1 MVSIRFGPLA
11 QNLNTERQSLILAI
25 LPLTYLPNSMLL
37 KRSLKTLILVAWL
50 GQSAVFGQNSMGYTQ
65 PEAHFRNGLEFFEK
79 SNFVAARQEFN
90 EFLASQD
97 KLLTTSDYNAVTAEY
112 YVAVTG
118 LYLKYPEAEVQ
129 VDRFVRNHAEHPKAQ
144 LIYADLGKYYYEGG
158 DYEQAIGYLE
168 KAMQVAG
175 GGSKRAETMYRLG
188 MSYYNTQKL
197 DQALTYFDQVKMET
211 DFENAADAS
220 FFAGVINYK
229 KSRYRQAYDDFLRI
243 ENHPYYKNEVPNWI
257 VSSLYQLKD
266 FDKLLTYGERLLSQQ
281 RGNNNLDDV
290 ALYVAEVQY
299 EKGDYE
305 AAVKSYD
312 RYKRMKPG
320 GLPPTV
326 ALHYGHSQFR
336 NNNFEGAI
344 ETMKNIAPGK
354 DSVAQYAS
362 YLVGISYL
370 QTGNPNF
377 ALTAFDNA
385 ARLPFNLLVQEE
397 AAYNHAKVQL
407 ELGNYSE
414 AIKELGDYL
423 KKYPNNKNQDEAAQL
438 IAEAYSGSNNSTGAI
453 TYIEGLRSRTP
464 KINATYQRLTFNQGV
479 NEFNTEQYPAA
490 IADFNK
496 SLKYPN
502 DADIFV
508 AATYYKAESFSAQQ
522 KYDEA
527 KPIYAQL
534 TKNPDAGIYR
544 RKSLYALGYAYYNQ
558 KKYAEA
564 LPYFKD
570 FTANTEG
577 ISAQMIEDGY
587 VRLADSYLALKK
599 YTEAVNTYEQVT
611 KNGKVDNDYSL
622 FQKGRAFVYMNREMD
637 ARRQFELLIS
647 QYPAS
652 RFVDD
657 AMFQISDLEFQK
669 DNFQQSVRLFT
680 RMINEKPKSF
690 LIPAAL
696 LRRAQSYYN
705 IQVYEEAINDF
716 KRILQEFPDSPSAS
730 SALEGIQESYN
741 AVGRPEDFTQ
751 VLAIVRK
758 NNPGNTKLDEV
769 EFDNAR
775 NLFYAEKYPQ
785 AIQALQEYVQ
795 AYPQSKNQYDARYF
809 LGASYEKTDQTQ
821 RALQYYA
828 QVVQENRSNYV
839 AAAAQKSAELE
850 IARGNFASAVGNFK
864 VLLRNA
870 ENKKEQTI
878 AWIGLMNTY
887 YSLKSYDSTLYYA
900 NQVINVGNIVPGGL
914 GKAQLYLGKVP
925 YDRGDY
931 NKATEEF
938 KKLAAASKDEY
949 GAEAK
954 YWIAMIQ
961 YKEKKFAEAEK
972 TVFDLSK
979 EFEGIDFWRVRSF
992 ILLADVYMG
1001 INEKAQ
1007 AKATLQ
1013 SIIENSE
1020 DAEAVSLAKLK
1031 LAEIEKK

>member
-1 MVSIRFGPLA
+1 
-11 QNLNTERQSLILAI
+11 
-25 LPLTYLPNSMLL
+25 MLL
-37 KRSLKTLILVAWL
+37 KRSLKTLLLFACV
-50 GQSAVFGQNSMGYTQ
+50 GQAVVFGQNTMGYTQ
-65 PEAHFRNGLEFFEK
+65 PEAHFRNGLEYFEK

-90 EFLASQD
+90 EFLAAQD

-175 GGSKRAETMYRLG
+175 GGSKRAETLYRLG

-197 DQALTYFDQVKMET
+197 DQALTYFDQVKTET

-229 KSRYRQAYDDFLRI
+229 NNRYRQAYEDFLRI
-243 ENHPYYKNEVPNWI
+243 ENHPYYKNEAPNWI

-266 FDKLLTYGERLLSQQ
+266 FDTLLTYGERILSQQ
-281 RGNNNLDDV
+281 QGNTNLDDV

-370 QTGNPNF
+370 QTSNPNF

-385 ARLPFNLLVQEE
+385 ARLAFNTLVQEE

-407 ELGNYSE
+407 ELGNYS
-414 AIKELGDYL
+414 ASISELSDYL
-423 KKYPNNKNQDEAAQL
+423 KKYPNTKNQDEVAQL
-438 IAEAYSGSNNSTGAI
+438 ITEAYSGSNNSAGAI
-453 TYIEGLRSRTP
+453 TYIEGLRNRTP
-464 KINATYQRLTFNQGV
+464 KINATYQRLTYNQGV

-490 IADFNK
+490 ISDFNK
-496 SLKYPN
+496 SLKYPI
-502 DADIFV
+502 DEDIFV
-508 AATYYKAESFSAQQ
+508 AATYHKAEAYSAQQ

-534 TKNPDAGIYR
+534 TKNVDAGIYR

-558 KKYAEA
+558 KKYSEA
-564 LPYFKD
+564 LPYFKE

-577 ISAQMIEDGY
+577 MSSQMIEDSY
-587 VRLADSYLALKK
+587 VRLGDSYLALKK

-611 KNGKVDNDYSL
+611 RNGKVDNDYSL

-647 QYPAS
+647 QYPTS
-652 RFVDD
+652 RYVDD

-680 RMINEKPKSF
+680 RMINEKPKSI

-716 KRILQEFPDSPSAS
+716 RRILQEFPASPSAS

-741 AVGRPEDFTQ
+741 AVGRPEEFTQ
-751 VLAIVRK
+751 ILAIVRK
-758 NNPGNTKLDEV
+758 NNPGNTKLDDV

-785 AIQALQEYVQ
+785 SIQAIQEYLQ

-809 LGASYEKTDQTQ
+809 LGAAYEKTDQAEK
-821 RALQYYA
+821 ALEYYG

-850 IARGNFASAVGNFK
+850 IARGNYASAVGNFK

-870 ENKKEQTI
+870 ENKKEQTL
-878 AWIGLMNTY
+878 ASIGLMNTY
-887 YSLKSYDSTLYYA
+887 YALKSYDSTLYYA
-900 NQVINVGNIVPGGL
+900 NQVIKVGNIVPGGL

-925 YDRGDY
+925 YERGDY
-931 NKATEEF
+931 VKASEEF
-938 KKLAAASKDEY
+938 QKLALASKDEF

-961 YKEKKFAEAEK
+961 FKEKKYSEAEK

-992 ILLADVYMG
+992 ILLADIYMG
-1001 INEKAQ
+1001 MNEKAQ

-1020 DAEAVSLAKLK
+1020 DAEAVSLAQLK

>member
-1 MVSIRFGPLA
+1 
-11 QNLNTERQSLILAI
+11 
-25 LPLTYLPNSMLL
+25 MLL
-37 KRSLKTLILVAWL
+37 KRSLKTLALLAWL
-50 GQSAVFGQNSMGYTQ
+50 GQSAVFGQNTMGYTQ
-65 PEAHFRNGLEFFEK
+65 PEAHFRNGLEYFEK

-168 KAMQVAG
+168 KALQTAG
-175 GGSKRAETMYRLG
+175 GNSKRLETLYRLG

-197 DQALTYFDQVKMET
+197 DQALPYLDQVKTEA
-211 DFENAADAS
+211 DFANAADAS

-229 KSRYRQAYDDFLRI
+229 QNRYRQAYDDFLRI
-243 ENHPYYKNEVPNWI
+243 ENHPYYKNEAPNWI

-281 RGNNNLDDV
+281 RTNANLDDV

-305 AAVKSYD
+305 AAVKAYD
-312 RYKRMKPG
+312 RYKRMKRG
-320 GLPPTV
+320 GLPATV

-336 NNNFEGAI
+336 VNNFAGAI
-344 ETMKNIAPGK
+344 ETMKNVAPGK

-370 QTGNPNF
+370 QVGNPNF

-385 ARLPFNLLVQEE
+385 ARLAFNPLVQEE

-407 ELGNYSE
+407 ELGNYDQ
-414 AIKELGDYL
+414 AIGELREYL
-423 KKYPNNKNQDEAAQL
+423 RKYPGNKNEDEVSQL
-438 IAEAYSGSNNSTGAI
+438 IAEAYSGSNNSAGAI
-453 TYIEGLRSRTP
+453 AYIENLRKRTP
-464 KINATYQRLTFNQGV
+464 KINATYQRLTYNQGV
-479 NEFNTEQYPAA
+479 NEINTEQYAAA
-490 IADFNK
+490 IASFDK
-496 SLKYPN
+496 SLKYPV
-502 DADIFV
+502 DPELFT
-508 AATYYKAESFSAQQ
+508 AATFHKAEAYSAQQ

-527 KPIYAQL
+527 KPIYQQL
-534 TKNPDAGIYR
+534 VKNPDAGLYG
-544 RKSLYALGYAYYNQ
+544 RKSLYALGYAFYNQ
-558 KKYAEA
+558 KKYGEA

-570 FTANTEG
+570 FTANIG
-577 ISAQMIEDGY
+577 GMSPQMIEDGY
-587 VRLADSYLALKK
+587 VRLADSYLALKR
-599 YTEAVNTYEQVT
+599 YPEAINTYEQVT
-611 KNGKVDNDYSL
+611 RNGKVDNDYSL
-622 FQKGRAFVYMNREMD
+622 FQKGRSYVYMNREME
-637 ARRQFELLIS
+637 ARRQFELLTT

-652 RFVDD
+652 RYVDD
-657 AMFQISDLEFQK
+657 ALFQLADIDFQN
-669 DNFQQSVRLFT
+669 DNFQQSVRSFT
-680 RMINEKPKSF
+680 RLINEKPKSF

-696 LRRAQSYYN
+696 LRRAQSYFN

-716 KRILQEFPDSPSAS
+716 RRILQEFPSSPSAS
-730 SALEGIQESYN
+730 SALEGIQESYS
-741 AVGRPEDFTQ
+741 AVGRPEEFSQ
-751 VLAIVRK
+751 ILAIVRK
-758 NNPGNTKLDEV
+758 NNPGNTKLDDV

-785 AIQALQEYVQ
+785 AIQALQEYLQ
-795 AYPQSKNQYDARYF
+795 TYSQSKNQYDARYF
-809 LGASYEKTDQTQ
+809 LGAAYEKTDQTQ

-878 AWIGLMNTY
+878 AWIGLMDTY
-887 YSLKSYDSTLYYA
+887 YALKSYDSTLYYA
-900 NQVINVGNIVPGGL
+900 SQVINVGNIVPGGL
-914 GKAQLYLGKVP
+914 GKAQLYQGKVP
-925 YDRGDY
+925 YERGGY
-931 NKATEEF
+931 AKALEEF
-938 KKLAAASKDEY
+938 RKLAVTSKDEY
-949 GAEAK
+949 GAQAK

-961 YKEKKFAEAEK
+961 FREKKYAEAEA
-972 TVFDLSK
+972 TVFELSK
-979 EFEGIDFWRVRSF
+979 EFEGIDYWRVRSF

-1001 INEKAQ
+1001 MNEKAQ

-1020 DAEAVSLAKLK
+1020 DAEAVSLAQLK
-1031 LAEIEKK
+1031 MAEIEKK